1 MTDTVERI
9 QPWKRIAFDPFVGG
23 AWVVVGDIDGDGEAE
38 IVTARNID
46 ANDVHSTCTVA
57 AYKLNG
63 EQLWFWG
70 GPGAG
75 RAELHHDVACQ
86 IHDWDGDGR
95 PEVVVA
101 EARELVV
108 IEGATGSELRRIPLP
123 NPWAGLSDCL
133 TFCDLRGVGRAT
145 DLLVKSRYTQIYA
158 LDFDGNVLWSSDH
171 PGGYRTAHQP
181 WVCDIDHDG
190 RDEVLA
196 GAAMLNPDGAERW
209 RIELP
214 DEVLEKGHLDCCR
227 LLRDA
232 DRPDEMRLAFTYCGA
247 FLLGVMDGNGKVL
260 WTKIDE
266 HFESI
271 DIARVIPGEPD
282 PQIVVDI
289 DKAAPGKSPLV
300 VYSLDGRQLSR
311 FNTHGSRSHTPV
323 KWRQGE
329 VADIA
334 VARAAMIYSGIGEP
348 VAELAI
354 TERSDQLGSIQACDL
369 TGDGF
374 QDLVLS
380 TRYGTAAY
388 LYRNPRECQPRADLP
403 LGSGMNHTLY

>member
-1 MTDTVERI
+1 MNKSVPCV
-9 QPWKRIAFDPFVGG
+9 QPWKRIALDPFVGG
-23 AWVVVGDIDGDGEAE
+23 AWVVAGDVDGDGEVE

-63 EQLWFWG
+63 DRLWFWG

-86 IHDWDGDGR
+86 LHDWNGDGR
-95 PEVVVA
+95 LEVVVA
-101 EARELVV
+101 EARQLVE
-108 IEGATGSELRRIPLP
+108 IEGATGRELRRLALP

-133 TFCDLRGVGRAT
+133 TFCDLRGVGRPA
-145 DLLVKSRYTQIYA
+145 DVLVKSRYTQIYA
-158 LDFDGNVLWSSDH
+158 LDPEGNILWQNDH

-181 WVCDIDHDG
+181 WVYDVDHDG

-196 GAAMLNPDGAERW
+196 GAVLLNPDGSARW
-209 RIELP
+209 QIGLP
-214 DEVLEKGHLDCCR
+214 EEVLKRGHLDCCR

-232 DRPDEMRLAFTYCGA
+232 ARPADMRLAFTYCGA
-247 FLLGVMDGNGKVL
+247 FLLGVMDGTGKVL
-260 WTKIDE
+260 WTKENE

-311 FNTHGSRSHTPV
+311 FNTRGSRSHTPV
-323 KWRQGE
+323 QWRSGAA
-329 VADIA
+329 ADIA
-334 VARAAMIYSGIGEP
+334 VARAATIYSGMGEP
-348 VAELAI
+348 CAELAI
-354 TERSDQLGSIQACDL
+354 TEQSDQLGSIQACDL
-369 TGDGF
+369 TGEGY
-374 QDLVLS
+374 QDLVLG

-388 LYRNPRECQPRADLP
+388 LYRNPRECRPRADLP